1 MQWLRDHGGHD
12 ARDSNEPGGLNP
24 EMAARLRA
32 SGEAYEKQTGK
43 KANYGEMFRDRAR
56 QAKYYDAYKRGSG
69 GLAAPPGLS
78 RHEKGTATD
87 IPRSG
92 YRDWLAEG
100 GHAKEHGLEFLP
112 GKAYAADPVHVQMS
126 NAPAKAKIE
135 VVPPERHEIERAAR
149 HQYRATG
156 GVARRRHQA
165 SAAGNIGYA

>member
-1 MQWLRDHGGHD
+1 MQWLRDRGGHD
-12 ARDSNEPGGLNP
+12 ARDSNQPGGLDP

-32 SGEAYEKQTGK
+32 SGEAYEKQTGQR
-43 KANYGEMFRDRAR
+43 ANYGEMFRDRAR
-56 QAKYYDAYKRGSG
+56 QAKYYDQYKRGG
-69 GLAAPPGLS
+69 GLAAPPGRS
-78 RHEKGTATD
+78 RHEQGKATD

-126 NAPAKAKIE
+126 DRKPIQAKIE
-135 VVPPERHEIERAAR
+135 VVPPERHEIEKAAR

-156 GVARRRHQA
+156 GVARRHRQSA
-165 SAAGNIGYA
+165 SAGNLGYA